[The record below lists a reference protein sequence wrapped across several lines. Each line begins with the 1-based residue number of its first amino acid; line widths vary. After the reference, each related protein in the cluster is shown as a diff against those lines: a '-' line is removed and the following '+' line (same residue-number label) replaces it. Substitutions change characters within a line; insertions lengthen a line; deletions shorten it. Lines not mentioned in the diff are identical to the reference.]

1 MKVLVA
7 DEISKSGVEMLKAQ
21 GYKVDVKLGLKED
34 ELVKVIKDYDVLL
47 VRSATKATKK
57 VIQASRLKV
66 IGRAGIGVD
75 NIDVAAATERG
86 ILVMNAP
93 SGNVISTA
101 ELTIGLLFSLARK
114 IPQADASTK
123 KGEWKRKELKG
134 LQIAG
139 KTLGIVGLGRVG
151 AEVAKRASVL
161 GMKVIAY
168 DPLVSPE
175 VGVRLH
181 VRLVTIDRLLE
192 ESDFVT
198 VHTPLTPQTK
208 DMIGR
213 SELSRMKKSA
223 MIVNCARGG
232 VVNEDAL
239 YEALSEGRIAGAAVD
254 VFNEEPPKGSKL
266 LTLDSIVLTP
276 HLGATTKEAQE
287 DVGSEIAEQVIA
299 YLRDNIIRNA
309 VNLPAKLDPEIV
321 PYMPL
326 AEKLGTFVC
335 QLGKCGTGKV
345 EVSCR
350 GELAQK
356 DVRIIAASVVTGL
369 LKPISEEF
377 TVNYINALSFAK
389 ARGIEIV
396 SSTSEDA
403 GPYKNLIRVTM
414 HTDGITV
421 SVAGSLMPDKG
432 PRFVEI
438 DGNMVDIVP
447 EGDLLLISH
456 MDKPGMIGKVGTVLG
471 DNDVNIASM
480 EVARSQT
487 RGPGGHD
494 TRDRRP
500 DTARGH
506 GQGQGHPGPEVRDI
520 RQIRFCQS
528 RAVTLRTT
536 STDDSFHSAPAL
548 RPSQGRRGSSSRH
561 AGTRRG

>member
-1 MKVLVA
+1 MKGTQV
-7 DEISKSGVEMLKAQ
+7 
-21 GYKVDVKLGLKED
+21 
-34 ELVKVIKDYDVLL
+34 
-47 VRSATKATKK
+47 
-57 VIQASRLKV
+57 
-66 IGRAGIGVD
+66 
-75 NIDVAAATERG
+75 
-86 ILVMNAP
+86 
-93 SGNVISTA
+93 
-101 ELTIGLLFSLARK
+101 
-114 IPQADASTK
+114 
-123 KGEWKRKELKG
+123 
-134 LQIAG
+134 AG
-139 KTLGIVGLGRVG
+139 KTLGIIGLGRVG
-151 AEVAKRASVL
+151 AEVAKRASAI

-181 VRLVTIDRLLE
+181 VRLVTLDRLLE

-198 VHTPLTPQTK
+198 LHTPLTPQTK
-208 DMIGR
+208 DMLGR
-213 SELSRMKKSA
+213 AELARMKKTA

-239 YEALSEGRIAGAAVD
+239 YEALTEGRIAGAAVD
-254 VFNEEPPKGSKL
+254 VFAEEPPKGSKL
-266 LTLDSIVLTP
+266 LGLENVILTP
-276 HLGATTKEAQE
+276 HLGATTREAQE

-299 YLRDNIIRNA
+299 YLKDNVIKNA

-326 AEKLGTFVC
+326 AEKLGTFIC

-369 LKPISEEF
+369 LRPLSEEF

-403 GPYKNLIRVTM
+403 GAYKNLIRVTL
-414 HTDGITV
+414 HTNGVTS
-421 SVAGSLMPDKG
+421 SVAGSLMLDKG

-447 EGDLLLISH
+447 EGNLLLISH

-471 DNDVNIASM
+471 DNDINIASM
-480 EVARSQT
+480 EVARRQT
-487 RGPGGHD
+487 RGPAVMILEIDEEISGD
-494 TRDRRP
+494 VMDKVRAIP
-500 DTARGH
+500 DLTSATY
-506 GQGQGHPGPEVRDI
+506 VR
-520 RQIRFCQS
+520 
-528 RAVTLRTT
+528 L
-536 STDDSFHSAPAL
+536 
-548 RPSQGRRGSSSRH
+548 
-561 AGTRRG
+561 

>member
-7 DEISKSGVEMLKAQ
+7 DEISKSGVEMLKAH
-21 GYKVDVKLGLKED
+21 GYKVDVRTGLKED
-34 ELVKVIKDYDVLL
+34 ELVKAIKDYDVLL
-47 VRSATKATKK
+47 VRSATKATRK
-57 VIQASRLKV
+57 VIEASRLKV

-75 NIDVAAATERG
+75 NIDVPAATEKG

-101 ELTIGLLFSLARK
+101 ELTVGLLFALARK

-123 KGEWKRKELKG
+123 RGEWKRKEMKG
-134 LQIAG
+134 VQVAG

-151 AEVAKRASVL
+151 AEVARRASAL

-175 VGVRLH
+175 VGVKLH
-181 VRLVTIDRLLE
+181 VRLVTLDRLLE

-208 DMIGR
+208 DMLGKA
-213 SELSRMKKSA
+213 ELSKMKKGA
-223 MIVNCARGG
+223 MLVNCARGG
-232 VVNEDAL
+232 VVNEEAL
-239 YEALSEGRIAGAAVD
+239 YEALSGGRLAGAAVD
-254 VFNEEPPKGSKL
+254 VFTEEPPKSSRL
-266 LTLDSIVLTP
+266 LTLDNVILTP
-276 HLGATTKEAQE
+276 HLGATTREAQE

-299 YLRDNIIRNA
+299 YLKDNIIRNA

-326 AEKLGTFVC
+326 AEKLGTFIC
-335 QLGKCGTGKV
+335 QLGRCGTGKV

-350 GELAQK
+350 GELASK

-369 LKPISEEF
+369 LRPISEES
-377 TVNYINALSFAK
+377 TVNYINALSLAK

-403 GPYKNLIRVTM
+403 GAYKNLIRVTM
-414 HTDGITV
+414 HTDGIST

-432 PRFVEI
+432 PRLVEI

-447 EGDLLLISH
+447 EGGLLLISH
-456 MDKPGMIGKVGTVLG
+456 MDRPGMIGKVGTVLG
-471 DNDVNIASM
+471 DNDINIASM
-480 EVARSQT
+480 EVARRQT
-487 RGPGGHD
+487 RGPAVMILEID
-494 TRDRRP
+494 DEVPAEVMEKVRAIP
-500 DTARGH
+500 DLTSATY
-506 GQGQGHPGPEVRDI
+506 VR
-520 RQIRFCQS
+520 
-528 RAVTLRTT
+528 L
-536 STDDSFHSAPAL
+536 
-548 RPSQGRRGSSSRH
+548 
-561 AGTRRG
+561 